1 MKSWL
6 RLTLVTTTVGGGFV
20 GIAITLGELVNAK
33 DASPFIF
40 LSMMA
45 FVGLY
50 AFVTFAGLLYVQ
62 NERRTLPLH
71 AAFLLQIFWIS
82 SPIIAWRFTAG
93 FEFTVSLI
101 GGLLNAEFWLG
112 SLWQFSIF
120 QELPWGFGVN
130 LYAIFM
136 FFLLLRMR
144 ATPVEPLPSIASQV
158 DSILQ
163 LRLLNTPLAKRAI
176 RLQALPEGHVMVW
189 VGTQNYASVDEV
201 PELEIRTAIQAA
213 VAEWEN
219 RCPS

>member
-20 GIAITLGELVNAK
+20 GIAVTLGELVNSK
-33 DASPFIF
+33 DASPLMFVV
-40 LSMMA
+40 MMA

-62 NERRTLPLH
+62 NERRTLPLR
-71 AAFLLQIFWIS
+71 AAFLLQILWIS

-93 FEFTVSLI
+93 FEFTLSFI
-101 GGLLNAEFWLG
+101 GGVLNAEFWLG
-112 SLWQFSIF
+112 SLWQFNLF
-120 QELPWGFGVN
+120 QELPWGFGIN
-130 LYAIFM
+130 LFAVLM
-136 FFLLLRMR
+136 FFILLRMR

-176 RLQALPEGHVMVW
+176 RLQSLPEGHVMVW
-189 VGTQNYASVDEV
+189 VGTQNYASIDEV
-201 PELEIRTAIQAA
+201 PDMEIRTAVRAA
-213 VAEWEN
+213 ITEWEN
-219 RCPS
+219 RYPS